1 MIDINEVLD
10 DITNIKNYI
19 CEIIDGKHEST
30 LCLEYLIGFLN
41 RIDCL
46 YNLINSLIV
55 DEIDSDELMELF
67 DNEGLE
73 DFTEVIYTL
82 NITSELHLAD
92 YI

>member
-19 CEIIDGKHEST
+19 SEVIEGKHEST
-30 LCLEYLIGFLN
+30 LGLEYLIGFLN

-46 YNLINSLIV
+46 YNLINNLIV
-55 DEIDSDELMELF
+55 DEIDSDELMEIF

-82 NITSELHLAD
+82 NIASELHLAD

>member
-19 CEIIDGKHEST
+19 REIIEGKHEST

-55 DEIDSDELMELF
+55 GEIDSDELMELF

-82 NITSELHLAD
+82 NIASELYLAD